1 MILFPLSVLQVL
13 VYAALAVSALAP
25 LILLTLLYRDWKGG
39 KLW

>member
-1 MILFPLSVLQVL
+1 MIFPLVILEVL

-25 LILLTLLYRDWKGG
+25 VILLALLYRDWREG